1 VLKSGWHFYRK
12 GRGVERDSAIL
23 FFFGGGS
30 RILGNSAC
38 ESSNASLFFSF
49 LGDKRTVLECHM
61 DIWRL
66 DGNARADAVKRV
78 VDLLRASRVSSGDG
92 DALPKA
98 PTPKHAKLA
107 LALAQGSS
115 IEEASA
121 MSGLSSRSCER
132 YRYSPALRLVVVD
145 LQRQHYDAEIDES
158 SERIARAVPDAIA
171 TLISASNA
179 GNITAAREILR
190 LSDRDINDSSKDEQD
205 NVHPFL
211 TLMTPDTATPPLHQH
226 DNSMTPP
233 ATSGKAE
240 ERPSP
245 SPDPEYLRSIEPM
258 WTTQPLKEN
267 EDTPLHSE

>member
-1 VLKSGWHFYRK
+1 
-12 GRGVERDSAIL
+12 
-23 FFFGGGS
+23 
-30 RILGNSAC
+30 
-38 ESSNASLFFSF
+38 
-49 LGDKRTVLECHM
+49 M

-78 VDLLRASRVSSGDG
+78 VELLRASRASSGDG

-132 YRYSPALRLVVVD
+132 YRYSPALRLVIED

-190 LSDRDINDSSKDEQD
+190 LSDRDINDSNNNKDEHD

-211 TLMTPDTATPPLHQH
+211 TLMTPHTSDPPLHQH

-240 ERPSP
+240 EHPSP

-267 EDTPLHSE
+267 EDTPLHTE